1 LIADSPSAYAGRMHP
16 APSTDHTTVPYRTTV
31 LSPENLPLCIEPDG
45 DADAG
50 RLCEWLRA
58 NSDWVQDRLA
68 AHGALLFRGFPLFD
82 APAFERVARA
92 VDPELK
98 NEYLGTSPR
107 NGLTEYVFTASELPP
122 VYPIPQH
129 CEMSFVAHPPRRVF
143 FCCLLAPA
151 AASGETPL
159 VDFRAVWRDL
169 DPAVRDRFVRGGV
182 RIVRNYSGPGGGSRF
197 DLWQLKRWDEM
208 FLTADKAAVEAKC
221 REEGFAVQWTAN
233 DGLRLISTQ
242 PVFRD
247 HPRTGERVWHNHT
260 QVFHLSAAPGEYRHI
275 AALRP
280 TPRNRLLAQFAR
292 AMVALQRALR
302 GSDEQA
308 MHCTYTDGSEI
319 PDADMEHLRDV
330 IWRHLV
336 VTPWQRGDVLAI
348 DNHSV
353 AHGRL
358 PYSGP
363 RQVAVAWA

>member
-1 LIADSPSAYAGRMHP
+1 MNAAAI
-16 APSTDHTTVPYRTTV
+16 STDYRTTV
-31 LSPENLPLCIEPDG
+31 ISPEGLPLCIEPLA
-45 DADAG
+45 DADVG
-50 RLCEWLRA
+50 RLCDWLRA
-58 NSDWVQDRLA
+58 HAEWVQERLA
-68 AHGALLFRGFPLFD
+68 QHGALLFRGFPIVD

-92 VDPELK
+92 IDDQLN

-107 NGLTEYVFTASELPP
+107 NGLTDYVFTASELPP
-122 VYPIPQH
+122 FFPIPQH
-129 CEMSFVAHPPRRVF
+129 CEMSFVAQPPRRVF
-143 FCCLLAPA
+143 FCCLVEPGAQM
-151 AASGETPL
+151 GETPL

-169 DPAVRDRFVRGGV
+169 DPGVRDRFERGGI
-182 RIVRNYSGPGGGSRF
+182 RIVRNYAGPQGGSKF

-208 FLTADKAAVEAKC
+208 FLTTDKAVVEAKC
-221 REEGFAVQWTAN
+221 KEEGFEVQWTAN

-260 QVFHLSAAPGEYRHI
+260 AVFHLSAAPGEYRRI

-280 TPRNRLLAQFAR
+280 NLKNHLLAQFAR
-292 AMVALQRALR
+292 LMVIAQRALR
-302 GSDEQA
+302 SSDAQA
-308 MHCTYTDGSEI
+308 MHCTYLTGAEI
-319 PDADMEHLRDV
+319 PDADMEAVRDT
-330 IWRHLV
+330 IWKHLV
-336 VTPWQRGDVLAI
+336 ITPWKRGDVVAI